1 MEDITKTGNQT
12 YRDLQEENAG
22 PYKKTTYDPND
33 FPKLTGK
40 QAMRA
45 YAPTE
50 HTTSITDYAADLGY
64 GESRFDKHVASLYQL
79 ENLQDVRGYN
89 QPWYAQIGAGIAKGA
104 ALAGTT
110 FLDGTVGLVY
120 GLASTPANG
129 VSGLWD
135 NAFSNAMQ
143 EINQAMEKVLPN
155 YRTQEEQSKKWYQ
168 NLGTANFWGDSF
180 LKNMGFTVG
189 AFYSGGAWNGAF
201 KALGIL
207 KRGITAQAVGSFL
220 SAFNEGRIEANN
232 GQREFLELE
241 NLKIND
247 AYNKRRD
254 EILNSNLSDTDKTT
268 LLQHTADEAKLMY
281 DEAKERAHVMGLTTL
296 IGNTALLTF
305 GNLIQFGK
313 LYSRGFDT
321 AKDLAGKT
329 VRRNGLNNLEL
340 AAQQEA
346 SGVTREATEQGV
358 RYGVNEITK
367 GQAVARG
374 LLNPLTEGHEEMAQK
389 VIQTWAG
396 NRVSSDDPDAYY
408 KALIDPEHRE
418 EMLKTN
424 SALGKAIVD
433 TWGNIDNWEEFAI
446 GALTGALGM
455 PTFGKV
461 NNSSAETYL
470 GKGKTIGLSGGIGG
484 AIRGAMDRNRQAS
497 EAADVMNKYMEKLAE
512 KQNYFVQSSSYT
524 DAMDGYAAENNRFE
538 WNNAKDN
545 DDFAAAEAFSRTGHL
560 DDLREMVN
568 QDFENISDEELE
580 NIAINTSS
588 DVIINPDGTIATHDE
603 NGNVITGQ
611 WRNADGTLMSST
623 EEGRTKMREELAK
636 KRDSILNGIDEYV
649 KSVTR
654 VRGIANGSLSESQIQ
669 ELAWLHW
676 KGQRFKERYQS
687 IKADND
693 NFLQAFESGIEETFS
708 RINRAQEI
716 REELQ
721 RKEGESISEWNAR
734 LRGKDKRGR
743 HLKDELN
750 KISKE
755 AFGAIDPSDEEQS
768 AILKQLSAIREF
780 FRYVKK
786 FDDPEKLGAVLNAN
800 KDILDALQNNA
811 LISIIARSASN
822 LDNDTFNKGLED
834 LQDIAKIGAA
844 AKTFQDR
851 YQEFIDNPL
860 SQQQN
865 RDKLDEEAQQK
876 QDLVSDLQ
884 SSEKI
889 KDMSIQEL
897 RQQAAQGNVNLEELS
912 KDTDMPEVAQKAQEA
927 LDIDKKIAEL
937 ESIIEANPD
946 LDEQVKNDAST
957 LLRNA
962 GNLVEVSAEE
972 LEDFGRLAY
981 QDPHILDMEDMPDVS
996 IEEQDNIANQ
1006 RKDKAV
1012 EAIIN
1017 ASEESRERAKEMQ
1030 DKPSN
1035 LEQSVE
1041 EAQNS
1046 QTEETGHDGTT
1057 TTPSTQEQKEAQRVK
1072 EQQNISVQ
1080 QYVEKLMSSHPVLS
1094 TFPDDLKVAIANE
1107 LSALF
1112 SWIKK
1117 HNSTPIKELLN
1128 DIIKPKSAAY
1138 ERLSRVIGED
1148 LDLVLTHFYNAS
1160 KTIPEQQSQ
1169 SEEKEPTTL
1178 TTNTDVNALTNPKDG
1193 AKEAANRDTQEKA
1206 DLPKF
1211 PNGKRRY
1218 WRRNTPTHIID
1229 KNTGLP
1235 VRWEPTSQRDKEVV
1249 SYHEEHGTFDRLD
1262 RGEVQ
1267 EGDEVV
1273 YIVDSSL
1280 NERAGEVV
1288 ILIAKKR
1295 TVGDSVVHDII
1306 GDVSSKNSENLK
1318 QYEGLAKFI
1327 ERVEKE
1333 YEEFT
1338 KSGKTGIFES
1348 KETNHVAKLM
1358 SGYIL
1363 YTDNTDANR
1372 KTLNTIFKDK
1382 KFHLGVATT
1391 DGSPSAS
1398 VRIKPDGSSLDR
1410 VSDLES
1416 LIIQPIS
1423 PNIKKGQPFLLVE
1436 TGNRKRRGYVTVPI
1450 SMPKISS
1457 EHSDKGLYQAIQNV
1471 VERIVE
1477 SKKKNITGLKDRLLQ
1492 FVNIPNIYFAFDD
1505 QGNLTKVTRY
1515 VNDTQKVHY
1524 DILPNST
1531 TAEIV
1536 QTIMKDFE
1544 GLSYR
1549 VDRAL
1554 FDSTYNGQS
1563 YNSMVGELAETNLP
1577 EDFTHTVGNW
1587 FVTNILDGNGKEIK
1601 AQAPK
1606 STGNTTTQQ
1615 KITNNIQKEIQQG
1628 KNTPTQQS
1636 ANNTT
1641 QQELESMSQDEY
1653 AEWLKQNGLPSG
1665 TNKGE
1670 LYDMM
1675 TARKKYRGNRFLK
1688 RVSDY
1693 ASVSDKLRN
1702 LADNIL
1708 NKVAQDL
1715 LVNKLDGI
1723 ESSTKGAGWN
1733 HFIINDDTLH
1743 SSETPKGYITLTQD
1757 AVLNLTPDTI
1767 INFLKAVQES
1777 GFNGQVKYPAVA
1789 SRMFLAFD
1797 NFVIHGRTQ
1806 EDVNKVMKIAEDFF
1820 KEKIEALQTGL
1831 DRNGTS
1837 HSDVLANDVAK
1848 SLENKINQ
1856 QEQQQTRQIASPN
1869 NTQTLLD
1876 RDIDEIT
1883 EGLNEIMGQVASQDL
1898 NKQAEDRKLF
1908 SKFSM
1913 DKMWDAMSNEEK
1925 EALLNIDD
1933 IKLGSVIS
1941 FLGAFVFD
1949 KTSNQFKKAALKG
1962 KSLLEY
1968 LQSQSSKKDTTIRKF
1983 RVADKA
1989 RETANTKR
1997 ELRVIARSLPQLSQ
2011 KEVIRLHKGLI
2022 KINNSTSP
2030 AYAWGQFKNGIITL
2044 SDTAARGTL
2053 YHESFHFVFNSLL
2066 ADDEIIK
2073 IYDAAKEIYGDK
2085 SYLALEEDLAEDF
2098 RRYMQFQE
2106 ELEIAKESG
2115 NIQEWNRI
2123 KSEIKSLLNKLNG
2136 KTHILNNLFS
2146 DIYNRKYAERVVN
2159 NRNAAQIATEREMQ
2173 EIRQDAIARGD
2184 IVLKPDGSFDYAK
2197 APNGNRSNLNERQWL
2212 QVRTKAF
2219 KRWFGDWERVA
2230 RYYSKGFEMLIGIP
2244 GSGKSTYLKQLN
2256 NPNVQVIS
2264 PDDIRR
2270 EITGSISDQ
2279 SKNKEVWEET
2289 ERRINSALKDGKYV
2303 ILDAT
2308 NVDTKLRRD
2317 FVNKIKLNNG
2327 NVDTYA
2333 TMFDANPEES
2343 KRRIANDINNNVDR
2357 SNVPPAAID
2366 RMYEMYQDTK
2376 NAINYEG
2383 FSGIYSA
2390 NGKYE
2395 TNVSKVVDENGEPLV
2410 VYHGTNTDRITTF
2423 EVRHNSLDEGF
2434 YGKGIY
2440 FTNAEDYAD
2449 AYGPNH
2455 IPVFLNIKNPKE
2467 MSAEDDSMIGK
2478 EIVNND
2484 GIIVIYP
2491 EDAKTNW
2498 KEYVATNPNQ
2508 IKSATDN
2515 VGTFS
2520 EDDDIRYRR
2529 FETTQEYDNEIQK
2542 LNKELD
2548 EKLKTF
2554 NNWTNQIKQKYT
2566 TALSKI
2572 NRKNVLVWLGQRYY
2586 YIDTGR
2592 VTDESTKNSYLG
2604 DRGLEDFGQVV
2615 SHKNHWTILIP
2626 TTTQR
2631 AIEYALEKSSV
2642 YSNME
2647 QTINALDEEITR
2659 LEIEK
2664 SESISG
2670 LDNFNSRKIEDY
2682 QEKRLMFD
2690 NLTEDEKQTVLDAG
2704 FTQET
2709 WDNSVTFNEKDDFRV
2724 CRM

>member
-1 MEDITKTGNQT
+1 MGELDITKTGGLN
-12 YRDLQEENAG
+12 YRETQKLNDEQQFGVTDPPENALTRLQRASAAI
-22 PYKKTTYDPND
+22 PYTPAVQNLGY
-33 FPKLTGK
+33 
-40 QAMRA
+40 
-45 YAPTE
+45 E
-50 HTTSITDYAADLGY
+50 DLPEGY
-64 GESRFDKHVASLYQL
+64 GESKYDRRMPMWALDDL
-79 ENLQDVRGYN
+79 EDWRGK
-89 QPWYAQIGAGIAKGA
+89 QQSGVVQIANGIGKGA

-110 FLDGTVGLVY
+110 FLDGTVGLIY
-120 GLASTPANG
+120 GLASIPTNG
-129 VSGLWD
+129 VSGIWD

-143 EINQAMEKVLPN
+143 DINKEMEKILPN
-155 YRTQEEQSKKWYQ
+155 YRTAEERDRKWYQ

-254 EILNSNLSDTDKTT
+254 EILNSNLSDEDKTT
-268 LLQHTADEAKLMY
+268 LLQQTADETKLMY

-329 VRRNGLNNLEL
+329 VRKNGLNNLEL

-396 NRVSSDDPDAYY
+396 NRVSSDDPDTYY
-408 KALIDPEHRE
+408 KALIDPEHRD

-424 SALGKAIVD
+424 SALSKAIVD

-470 GKGKTIGLSGGIGG
+470 GKGKTIGLSGGIAG
-484 AIRGAMDRNRQAS
+484 AIRSATERNKQAS
-497 EAADVMNKYMEKLAE
+497 EAAEVMNKYMEKLAE

-538 WNNAKDN
+538 WNNYKDN
-545 DDFAAAEAFSRTGHL
+545 DDFAAIEAFSRTGHL
-560 DDLREMVN
+560 DDLRDMVN
-568 QDFENISDEELE
+568 QDFENISDEELQ
-580 NIAINTSS
+580 NIALNISS
-588 DVIINPDGTIATHDE
+588 DIKLNPDGTVATTDDD
-603 NGNVITGQ
+603 GKVITGA
-611 WRNADGTLMSST
+611 WRNADGTLKSST
-623 EEGRTKMREELAK
+623 EKGRAKMREDLAK
-636 KRDSILNGIDEYV
+636 KRDSILKGINEYE

-654 VRGIANGSLSESQIQ
+654 VRGIANGSLDESQIQ

-687 IKADND
+687 IKSDND

-721 RKEGESISEWNAR
+721 RKEGESISEWNSR

-743 HLKDELN
+743 ALKTELN
-750 KISKE
+750 RLSKE

-768 AILKQLSAIREF
+768 VILKQLSAIREF

-786 FDDPEKLGAVLNAN
+786 FDDPEKLGAVLNAG
-800 KDILDALQNNA
+800 KDILDALQNDA

-981 QDPHILDMEDMPDVS
+981 QDTHILDMEDMPDVS

-1046 QTEETGHDGTT
+1046 QAEETGHDGTT
-1057 TTPSTQEQKEAQRVK
+1057 TTPSTQEQKETQRIK

-1094 TFPDDLKVAIANE
+1094 TFPDDLKTSIANE

-1138 ERLSRVIGED
+1138 EKLSRVIGED

-1160 KTIPEQQSQ
+1160 KTTPEQQSQ

-1178 TTNTDVNALTNPKDG
+1178 TTNTDVNTLTNPKDG
-1193 AKEAANRDTQEKA
+1193 AKEATNRDTQEKA

-1211 PNGKRRY
+1211 PNGKIRY

-1273 YIVDSSL
+1273 YIIDSSL

-1295 TVGDSVVHDII
+1295 TVGDSIVHDII

-1363 YTDNTDANR
+1363 YTDNTDTNR

-1391 DGSPSAS
+1391 DGSLSAS

-1436 TGNRKRRGYVTVPI
+1436 TGNRKKRGYVTVPI

-1606 STGNTTTQQ
+1606 STGNTTAQQ

-1628 KNTPTQQS
+1628 KNTSTSQS

-1641 QQELESMSQDEY
+1641 QQELEAMSQDEY

-1848 SLENKINQ
+1848 SLENKTNQ
-1856 QEQQQTRQIASPN
+1856 QAQQQARQTASPN
-1869 NTQTLLD
+1869 TTQTLLD
-1876 RDIDEIT
+1876 RDVDEIT

-1898 NKQAEDRKLF
+1898 NKQAKDRKLF

-1913 DKMWDAMSNEEK
+1913 NKMWNAMSNEEK

-1933 IKLGSVIS
+1933 IKLGSIIS

-1983 RVADKA
+1983 RVADKV

-2022 KINNSTSP
+2022 KINNSKSP

-2066 ADDEIIK
+2066 TDDEIIK

-2159 NRNAAQIATEREMQ
+2159 NRNAAQVATEREMQ
-2173 EIRQDAIARGD
+2173 SIKEKAIANGT
-2184 IVLKPDGSFDYAK
+2184 FMQT
-2197 APNGNRSNLNERQWL
+2197 PNGKLTNLNERQWL

-2219 KRWFGDWERVA
+2219 LNWFGDW
-2230 RYYSKGFEMLIGIP
+2230 I
-2244 GSGKSTYLKQLN
+2244 
-2256 NPNVQVIS
+2256 
-2264 PDDIRR
+2264 DD
-2270 EITGSISDQ
+2270 
-2279 SKNKEVWEET
+2279 
-2289 ERRINSALKDGKYV
+2289 
-2303 ILDAT
+2303 
-2308 NVDTKLRRD
+2308 
-2317 FVNKIKLNNG
+2317 
-2327 NVDTYA
+2327 
-2333 TMFDANPEES
+2333 
-2343 KRRIANDINNNVDR
+2343 
-2357 SNVPPAAID
+2357 
-2366 RMYEMYQDTK
+2366 YE
-2376 NAINYEG
+2376 NA
-2383 FSGIYSA
+2383 
-2390 NGKYE
+2390 
-2395 TNVSKVVDENGEPLV
+2395 SKVVDENGEPLV
-2410 VYHGTNTDRITTF
+2410 VIHSNGGLSDVASTLQNQPYRVVKTFDLDSRPDRYQRGAKYEDLNKLPSKVLSVLFSNAYLSFTKDYVIITQSNNRLEEDRRFNLEHNIKELQKAIKLGRNIHIDAENINIYNPKNFVRNIAEVSDFGIATTF
-2423 EVRHNSLDEGF
+2423 FTKKTEEGIKYSSL
-2434 YGKGIY
+2434 
-2440 FTNAEDYAD
+2440 
-2449 AYGPNH
+2449 YGP
-2455 IPVFLNIKNPKE
+2455 VTGEFFLNIKNVKYYNKKE
-2467 MSAEDDSMIGK
+2467 KDTKHFARGEWGTGNIFLDSLVEDGF
-2478 EIVNND
+2478 D
-2484 GIIVIYP
+2484 G
-2491 EDAKTNW
+2491 AAAFANTSRS
-2498 KEYVATNPNQ
+2498 EYVVSSPNQ
-2508 IKSATDN
+2508 IKSAIDN
-2515 VGTFS
+2515 IGTFN
-2520 EDDDIRYRR
+2520 EDDNIRYRR

-2548 EKLKTF
+2548 EKSKTF
-2554 NNWTNQIKQKYT
+2554 NNWVNQIKQKYT

-2592 VTDESTKNSYLG
+2592 VTDEGTKNSYLG

-2626 TTTQR
+2626 TTIQR
-2631 AIEYALEKSSV
+2631 AIENALEKSSV

-2647 QTINALDEEITR
+2647 QTINALDDEITR
-2659 LEIEK
+2659 LEVEK
-2664 SESISG
+2664 SEGISG
-2670 LDNFNSRKIEDY
+2670 LDDFNSRKIKDY

-2704 FTQET
+2704 FSQET

>member
-1 MEDITKTGNQT
+1 MEDITKIGSQT

-33 FPKLTGK
+33 FPELTGK

-50 HTTSITDYAADLGY
+50 HTTSKTDYAADLGY
-64 GESRFDKHVASLYQL
+64 GESTFDKHAVTPYQM

-89 QPWYAQIGAGIAKGA
+89 QPWYAQIGAGVAKGA
-104 ALAGTT
+104 VLAGTT
-110 FLDGTVGLVY
+110 FLDGTVGLIY
-120 GLASTPANG
+120 GIGTSIADRRW
-129 VSGLWD
+129 SGLWD
-135 NAFSNAMQ
+135 NEMSNTLNLVNQ
-143 EINQAMEKVLPN
+143 EMEKILPN

-189 AFYSGGAWNGAF
+189 AFYSGSAWNGAF

-207 KRGITAQAVGSFL
+207 KKGITAQAVGSFL
-220 SAFNEGRIEANN
+220 SAFNEGRVEANN

-254 EILNSNLSDTDKTT
+254 EILNSNLSDADKTT

-346 SGVTREATEQGV
+346 SGVTREATKQGV
-358 RYGVNEITK
+358 RYGVDETTK

-374 LLNPLTEGHEEMAQK
+374 LLKPLTEGHEEMAQK

-470 GKGKTIGLSGGIGG
+470 GKGKTIGLSGGIRGT
-484 AIRGAMDRNRQAS
+484 ISGAMDRNRQAS
-497 EAADVMNKYMEKLAE
+497 EAAEVMNRYMEKLAE

-538 WNNAKDN
+538 WNNYKDN
-545 DDFAAAEAFSRTGHL
+545 DDFAAIEAFSRTGHL
-560 DDLREMVN
+560 DDLRNMVN

-588 DVIINPDGTIATHDE
+588 DVTTNPDGTIATHDE

-611 WRNADGTLMSST
+611 WRNTDGTLMSST
-623 EEGRTKMREELAK
+623 EEGRTKMMEELAK
-636 KRDSILNGIDEYV
+636 KRDSILKGIDEYE
-649 KSVTR
+649 KSATR

-687 IKADND
+687 IKSDND

-721 RKEGESISEWNAR
+721 RKEGESISEWDAR
-734 LRGKDKRGR
+734 LRGEGKRGR
-743 HLKDELN
+743 KLKDELN

-755 AFGAIDPSDEEQS
+755 AFGALDPSDEAQS
-768 AILKQLSAIREF
+768 VILKQLPAIREF
-780 FRYVKK
+780 FNYVKK
-786 FDDPEKLGAVLNAN
+786 FDDPEKLGETLNAN
-800 KDILDALQNNA
+800 KHILDALQNDT
-811 LISIIARSASN
+811 LISVIARTASN
-822 LDNDTFNKGLED
+822 LNSDSFNKGLED

-844 AKTFQDR
+844 AKTFRDR
-851 YQEFIDNPL
+851 YQEFVNNPL

-865 RDKLDEEAQQK
+865 RDKLDAEAQQE
-876 QDLVSDLQ
+876 QDLASDLQ
-884 SSEKI
+884 NTERI
-889 KDMSIQEL
+889 KDMSIQDL
-897 RQQAAQGNVNLEELS
+897 RQQAAQGNINLEELARN
-912 KDTDMPEVAQKAQEA
+912 TDILEAARKAQEA
-927 LDIDKKIAEL
+927 LNVNKQIAEL

-946 LDEQVKNDAST
+946 LDEQVKNDASA
-957 LLRNA
+957 LLQKA
-962 GNLVEVSAEE
+962 GNLVEASAEE
-972 LEDFGRLAY
+972 LEDFGRQAY
-981 QDPHILDMEDMPDVS
+981 QDPHTLVMEDMPDVS
-996 IEEQDNIANQ
+996 PEEQDAIANQ

-1017 ASEESRERAKEMQ
+1017 AKEESKRRSREMQ

-1041 EAQNS
+1041 EAKNS

-1057 TTPSTQEQKEAQRVK
+1057 TTPSTQEQKEAQRIK

-1094 TFPDDLKVAIANE
+1094 TFPDDLKTSIANE

-1138 ERLSRVIGED
+1138 EKLSRVIGED

-1160 KTIPEQQSQ
+1160 KTISEQQSQ

-1193 AKEAANRDTQEKA
+1193 AKEATNRDAQEKA

-1211 PNGKRRY
+1211 LNGKERY
-1218 WRRNTPTHIID
+1218 WRRNTPTHIIN

-1249 SYHEEHGTFDRLD
+1249 SYHEKHGTFDRLD
-1262 RGEVQ
+1262 IGEVQ

-1280 NERAGEVV
+1280 NEQAGEVV

-1295 TVGDSVVHDII
+1295 IVGDSIVHDII

-1333 YEEFT
+1333 YDEFT

-1398 VRIKPDGSSLDR
+1398 IRIKPDGSSLDR

-1436 TGNRKRRGYVTVPI
+1436 TGNRKRRGYVVVPI

-1457 EHSDKGLYQAIQNV
+1457 EHSDKGLHQAIQNV

-1477 SKKKNITGLKDRLLQ
+1477 SKKKNIIGLKDRLLQ
-1492 FVNIPNIYFAFDD
+1492 FVNIPNIYFTFDD
-1505 QGNLTKVTRY
+1505 QGNLTKVTRH
-1515 VNDTQKVHY
+1515 VDDTQKVHY

-1554 FDSTYNGQS
+1554 FDSTYNGQF

-1606 STGNTTTQQ
+1606 STGNTSAQQ
-1615 KITNNIQKEIQQG
+1615 RVTNGIQKEVQQG
-1628 KNTPTQQS
+1628 KKTSVQQPVDT
-1636 ANNTT
+1636 TT
-1641 QQELESMSQDEY
+1641 QQELENMSQYEY
-1653 AEWLKQNGLPSG
+1653 AEWLKQNGLPAG
-1665 TNKGE
+1665 TNKGD
-1670 LYDMM
+1670 LYDML
-1675 TARKKYRGNRFLK
+1675 TARKRYRGKKFIERINSAK
-1688 RVSDY
+1688 
-1693 ASVSDKLRN
+1693 SVSDKLRN

-1715 LVNKLDGI
+1715 LTNKLDGI

-1743 SSETPKGYITLTQD
+1743 SEETPKGYITLTQD
-1757 AVLNLTPDTI
+1757 AVLNLTPETI
-1767 INFLKAVQES
+1767 VEFLKAVQQS

-1797 NFVIHGRTQ
+1797 NFVIHGRTK
-1806 EDVNKVMKIAEDFF
+1806 EDADKIMKIAEDFF
-1820 KEKIEALQTGL
+1820 KEKVEALQTGI
-1831 DRNGTS
+1831 DKNGTS
-1837 HSDVLANDVAK
+1837 HSDVLADDIIK
-1848 SLENKINQ
+1848 SIENKANKQ
-1856 QEQQQTRQIASPN
+1856 SQQQTKQATNSST
-1869 NTQTLLD
+1869 TQTLLD
-1876 RDIDEIT
+1876 KDIDEIT
-1883 EGLNEIMGQVASQDL
+1883 EEIDEITKQTASKDL
-1898 NKQAEDRKLF
+1898 HKQAEDRKLF
-1908 SKFSM
+1908 AKFPIE
-1913 DKMWDAMSNEEK
+1913 KMWEAMSNEEK

-1933 IKLGSVIS
+1933 VKIGSIVS
-1941 FLGAFVFD
+1941 YLNTFVFD
-1949 KTSNQFKKAALKG
+1949 KASNQFKKNVLKG

-1968 LQSQSSKKDTTIRKF
+1968 LQSQSNKKDNTVRRLRI
-1983 RVADKA
+1983 AGKA
-1989 RETANTKR
+1989 KEVANTKR
-1997 ELRVIARSLPQLSQ
+1997 ELRVISRALPQLTQ
-2011 KEVIRLHKGLI
+2011 KEVIRTHNGLI
-2022 KINNSTSP
+2022 KINNSSSP
-2030 AYAWGQFKNGIITL
+2030 EYAWGQFKDGIITL
-2044 SDTAARGTL
+2044 SDTAARSTL

-2066 ADDEIIK
+2066 TDDEIIK

-2085 SYLALEEDLAEDF
+2085 TYLALEEELAEDF
-2098 RRYMQFQE
+2098 RSYMQFQE
-2106 ELEIAKESG
+2106 ELINAEESG
-2115 NIQEWNRI
+2115 NIEEWNRI
-2123 KSEIKSLLNKLNG
+2123 KREVKSLLEKLSG
-2136 KTHILNNLFS
+2136 KTNILNNLFS

-2159 NRNAAQIATEREMQ
+2159 NRNAAQIAIKMEMQ
-2173 EIRQDAIARGD
+2173 EIRQDALARGD
-2184 IVLKPDGSFDYAK
+2184 TVLKPDGTFDYAK
-2197 APNGNRSNLNERQWL
+2197 APNGNRSNL
-2212 QVRTKAF
+2212 
-2219 KRWFGDWERVA
+2219 
-2230 RYYSKGFEMLIGIP
+2230 
-2244 GSGKSTYLKQLN
+2244 
-2256 NPNVQVIS
+2256 
-2264 PDDIRR
+2264 
-2270 EITGSISDQ
+2270 
-2279 SKNKEVWEET
+2279 EE
-2289 ERRINSALKDGKYV
+2289 N
-2303 ILDAT
+2303 
-2308 NVDTKLRRD
+2308 
-2317 FVNKIKLNNG
+2317 
-2327 NVDTYA
+2327 
-2333 TMFDANPEES
+2333 
-2343 KRRIANDINNNVDR
+2343 
-2357 SNVPPAAID
+2357 
-2366 RMYEMYQDTK
+2366 
-2376 NAINYEG
+2376 
-2383 FSGIYSA
+2383 
-2390 NGKYE
+2390 
-2395 TNVSKVVDENGEPLV
+2395 
-2410 VYHGTNTDRITTF
+2410 
-2423 EVRHNSLDEGF
+2423 
-2434 YGKGIY
+2434 
-2440 FTNAEDYAD
+2440 
-2449 AYGPNH
+2449 
-2455 IPVFLNIKNPKE
+2455 
-2467 MSAEDDSMIGK
+2467 
-2478 EIVNND
+2478 
-2484 GIIVIYP
+2484 
-2491 EDAKTNW
+2491 
-2498 KEYVATNPNQ
+2498 
-2508 IKSATDN
+2508 
-2515 VGTFS
+2515 
-2520 EDDDIRYRR
+2520 DIRYRR
-2529 FETTQEYDNEIQK
+2529 FETTQEYNEEIQK

-2548 EKLKTF
+2548 EKSKTF
-2554 NNWTNQIKQKYT
+2554 NNWVNQIKQKYT

-2572 NRKNVLVWLGQRYY
+2572 NRKNVLVWAGQRYY

-2626 TTTQR
+2626 TTIQR
-2631 AIEYALEKSSV
+2631 AIENALEKSSV

-2647 QTINALDEEITR
+2647 QTINALDDEITR
-2659 LEIEK
+2659 LEVEK
-2664 SESISG
+2664 SEGISG
-2670 LDNFNSRKIEDY
+2670 LDDFNSRKIKDY

-2704 FTQET
+2704 FSQET